1 MKVLF
6 DGGLLEH
13 VGTRRT
19 AKVIAILLQALVE
32 CNLDYLEK
40 YPDTPHPYRAGIRYR
55 REKRRKERWKSI
67 PKIIEDG
74 EGDCEDLAAYLAAYL
89 VFHGARPV
97 SLILRWREYLSGARI
112 FHVLIRGPHGYE
124 DPSRKLG
131 M

>member
-1 MKVLF
+1 MKVVF

-13 VGTRRT
+13 VGASRT
-19 AKVIAILLQALVE
+19 AKVITMLLRALVE

-40 YPDTPHPYRAGIRYR
+40 HPNTPHPYRAGIRYR
-55 REKRRKERWKSI
+55 REDGKERWKSI

-89 VFHGARPV
+89 VHRGERPV
-97 SLILRWREYLSGARI
+97 SVVLRSRVQPSGARL
-112 FHVLIRGPHGYE
+112 FHVLVRGPRGYE
-124 DPSRKLG
+124 DPSRRLG

>member
-1 MKVLF
+1 MKVQF

-19 AKVIAILLQALVE
+19 AKIILMLVRALVE
-32 CNLDYLEK
+32 CNLDYLEQH
-40 YPDTPHPYRAGIRYR
+40 PDTPHPYRAGVRYE
-55 REKRRKERWKSI
+55 RETGQERWKSI
-67 PKIIEDG
+67 PKIIRDG

-89 VFHGARPV
+89 VFHGVRPV
-97 SLILRWREYLSGARI
+97 NIVLRWRELNSGGRL
-112 FHVLIRGPHGYE
+112 FHVLVRGPRGYE